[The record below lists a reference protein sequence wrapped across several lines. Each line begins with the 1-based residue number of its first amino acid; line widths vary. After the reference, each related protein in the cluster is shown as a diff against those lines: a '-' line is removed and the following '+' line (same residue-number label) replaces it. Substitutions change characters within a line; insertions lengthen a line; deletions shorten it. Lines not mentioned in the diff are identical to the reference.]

1 MGETNG
7 REMAFAL
14 PGGEAEVETSL
25 GVFRLVKEHQP
36 GLLFVIYRSSNT
48 NCVTY
53 FVDPAEPDSVQ
64 VRWHMYERA
73 PDGSDRERLTMLE
86 RNTAYG
92 LSQQPGADG
101 AILLK
106 ISALKGRDILVRESK
121 AYTEINGVP
130 ECELKVVYV
139 MLTTN
144 FLGIPRVDYAE

>member
-1 MGETNG
+1 M
-7 REMAFAL
+7 
-14 PGGEAEVETSL
+14 ETSL

-64 VRWHMYERA
+64 VRWHMCLPPPTGWFSRPA
-73 PDGSDRERLTMLE
+73 GTSGHQMARIGRWAHAVPGAGADCGAQRLTMLE

-101 AILLK
+101 AILVRL
-106 ISALKGRDILVRESK
+106 AGGRGAIWW
-121 AYTEINGVP
+121 G
-130 ECELKVVYV
+130 
-139 MLTTN
+139 
-144 FLGIPRVDYAE
+144 